1 MANEKYSA
9 SENYKRLLDNNKK
22 FVAERLAEDSSYFDK
37 LALGQSPDFLWIGCS
52 DSRVPANEIT
62 GTESGE
68 IFVHRNVANL
78 VDITD
83 MNMLSVLHYSVDVLK
98 VRHIIVC
105 GHYGCG
111 GVLAAMGN
119 SHIGVVNHWI
129 SAIKDVY
136 SLNRKEL
143 DAITDEH
150 ERGRRLVELNV
161 ISQVKNLAKIPHVQ
175 RAWKE
180 RELRIHG
187 WVYGLSDGI
196 LHDLDVM
203 HDGMEDID
211 PIYRFDNL

>member
-1 MANEKYSA
+1 MASDKYTA
-9 SENYKRLLDNNKK
+9 AENYQRLLDNNKK
-22 FVAERLAEDSSYFDK
+22 FVAERLAEDPAFFDK
-37 LALGQSPDFLWIGCS
+37 LAQGQSPDFLWIGCS
-52 DSRVPANEIT
+52 DSRVPANQIT
-62 GTESGE
+62 GSESGE

-136 SLNRKEL
+136 GQNRKEL
-143 DAITDEH
+143 DAIADEH
-150 ERGRRLVELNV
+150 DRGRRLVELNV
-161 ISQVKNLAKIPHVQ
+161 ITQVKNLAKIPHVQ

-180 RELRIHG
+180 RELQIHG

-203 HDGMEDID
+203 HDGLEDID
-211 PIYRFDNL
+211 PIYRFDNI